1 MQIPLGYAQANLIFS
16 GAAAP
21 TGAQVTLGLDVT
33 GFAPGPSDAAEA
45 VHNAYT
51 TALIQNLQVES
62 IALDTVTVKYG
73 PNATGPSGEFSD
85 PTPGAET
92 DDGVPPNTSMLVQKV
107 TAFGGRAGRG
117 RLFLPGLPETRLEDT
132 GVFTALWVSS
142 AQTAFDSF
150 LTELDTANLPP
161 VLLHDEGSP
170 ISTPTPI
177 TSFQPVALAATQRQR
192 LRR

>member
-1 MQIPLGYAQANLIFS
+1 MLIPLGYAQANLRFS
-16 GAAAP
+16 GANAP
-21 TGAQVTLGLDVT
+21 TGAEITLGLDVT
-33 GFAPGPSDAAEA
+33 GFAPGPSAAAEA
-45 VHNAYT
+45 VHDAYT

-62 IALDTVTVKYG
+62 IALDTVLVKYG

-85 PTPGAET
+85 PVPGAET
-92 DDGVPPNTSMLVQKV
+92 DEGVPPNTAMLVQKV

-142 AQTAFDSF
+142 AVTAFDAF
-150 LTELDTANLPP
+150 HTALTAADLPP

-170 ISTPTPI
+170 IATPTPI
-177 TSFQPVALAATQRQR
+177 TSFEPVALAATQRQR